1 MAVSTHLQELTS
13 KHSNLDK
20 EIQSIQKSPVP
31 DTIRLTALK
40 KEKLYLKERI
50 QTFQSAS

>member
-1 MAVSTHLQELTS
+1 MTVSTHLQELTS
-13 KHSNLDK
+13 KHTKLDR
-20 EIQSIQKSPVP
+20 EIRTIQKSPVP

-40 KEKLYLKERI
+40 KEKLHLKERI